1 MTWWMNDDDDMKLRD
16 SWNILYIWCI
26 LYTSVYGS
34 CVVRCLLLLLVWC
47 GPSFDRLQKPAHV
60 PPSRLLLDGSWS
72 RITIMT
78 KGGKV
83 GCYPSINTLEYNW
96 NSRFIYSPAFF
107 DPRASGSLI
116 VKVRGKAGFILCVM
130 LRHMEGHTLHNQNE
144 RTNGNAIRDAHTH

>member
-1 MTWWMNDDDDMKLRD
+1 MNDDDDMKLRD

-60 PPSRLLLDGSWS
+60 PPSRLLLEGSWS
-72 RITIMT
+72 RSWFMIHD
-78 KGGKV
+78 KGWEGGV
-83 GCYPSINTLEYNW
+83 LSINKYSLEYNW

-116 VKVRGKAGFILCVM
+116 VKVRGKVGFILCVM